1 MIGSI
6 KGQISLIDG
15 DYIIVETGGVGYRV
29 LVPSSI
35 SSKKEGEKVALFI
48 HTHVKEEALDLYGFD
63 DVKDLKLFQYLIG
76 VNGVGPKTA
85 ITLFSFSNRDRIVKA
100 VLNGD
105 VAFFTRVPRLGKK
118 NAQKIIIEL
127 KNKLGD
133 DSSLDLS
140 EPESTDDKEVIEAL
154 RAFGFSVKESRDAL
168 KNIED
173 KDVGT
178 EEKIKFALKSL
189 GK

>member
-15 DYIIVETGGVGYRV
+15 DNVIVETGGVGYKV
-29 LVPSSI
+29 MVPASV
-35 SSKKEGEKVALFI
+35 SSKREGDKIQLFTY
-48 HTHVKEEALDLYGFD
+48 THVKEEALDLFGFENI
-63 DVKDLKLFQYLIG
+63 KDLKLFEYLIG

-85 ITLFSFSNRDRIVKA
+85 LTLFSFSDRDSIINA
-100 VLNGD
+100 VVQGD
-105 VAFFTRVPRLGKK
+105 VDFFTRVPRLGKK

-127 KNKLGD
+127 KNKFGD

-140 EPESTDDKEVIEAL
+140 RTDSAEDKEVIDAL
-154 RAFGFSVKESRDAL
+154 KNFGFSAKESKDAL

-173 KDVGT
+173 KDVDT
-178 EEKIKFALKSL
+178 EEKIKYALKYL